1 MDTIDLD
8 IEKLCSSSFMFDE
21 KIRRVMLDWE
31 RTNSPLWTYWGNRIL
46 NIEFDERYVIP
57 SDREMTECNVMSND
71 HSKINTS
78 DCHQRGT
85 FFYHF
90 IRNGDFIAY
99 EGDLESELDM
109 LEWLTDRSTL
119 SLSGQVE
126 EVNPDMLA
134 RLIEDETDV
143 VVLIYRVVKQDVI

>member
-1 MDTIDLD
+1 
-8 IEKLCSSSFMFDE
+8 
-21 KIRRVMLDWE
+21 
-31 RTNSPLWTYWGNRIL
+31 
-46 NIEFDERYVIP
+46 
-57 SDREMTECNVMSND
+57 
-71 HSKINTS
+71 
-78 DCHQRGT
+78 
-85 FFYHF
+85 
-90 IRNGDFIAY
+90 
-99 EGDLESELDM
+99 M